1 MTSDQALAHVIDR
14 LERGGV
20 GYLLVGALSS
30 NLYGVP
36 RATDDADVE
45 VSFDGFDIVSFATG
59 LGDEF
64 RLDRQMM
71 IEGFTGTA
79 RYVLHHEP
87 TGFTVELFRLGGDP
101 HHQERFSR

>member
-45 VSFDGFDIVSFATG
+45 VSISCRSRRGWVTSFG
-59 LGDEF
+59 SIG
-64 RLDRQMM
+64 R
-71 IEGFTGTA
+71 
-79 RYVLHHEP
+79 
-87 TGFTVELFRLGGDP
+87 
-101 HHQERFSR
+101 